1 MDFIIFLSGEKSSQ
15 DEVMGEDGLE
25 DSQDA
30 QVPWM
35 GKSWLFMVFVHVF
48 DISKMD
54 FDIFWLF
61 GTGTLI

>member
-1 MDFIIFLSGEKSSQ
+1 MDFIIFLSGEKNSQ

-54 FDIFWLF
+54 FDIF
-61 GTGTLI
+61 